1 MRVRTI
7 AAAIAIAISVPAAAD
22 PFLQRPVIRTSQP
35 LRIALPDFIV
45 GGPSETELSD
55 TIVRTIASDLRQTS
69 VVELVDQVAF
79 LNKNVNV
86 DLLPV
91 FADWRR
97 TSTQGLVV
105 GRIGRQPDGRIKVEF
120 RFWDVSSG
128 KQLTGWRYI
137 GSPGD
142 VSGVGHLI
150 SGEIYQSITNE
161 KHTFE

>member
-1 MRVRTI
+1 MLTC
-7 AAAIAIAISVPAAAD
+7 P
-22 PFLQRPVIRTSQP
+22 
-35 LRIALPDFIV
+35 
-45 GGPSETELSD
+45 
-55 TIVRTIASDLRQTS
+55 
-69 VVELVDQVAF
+69 
-79 LNKNVNV
+79 K
-86 DLLPV
+86 

-97 TSTQGLVV
+97 TSTQALVV

-120 RFWDVSSG
+120 RLWDVSSG